1 MFLSILYCG
10 LVSFV
15 RPAHSNDALDD
26 GDKPNISTTVS
37 TLPSTTISVSK
48 KCVVEMTE
56 SEISEIVELFN
67 SNGVNVVDIHV
78 FFSGTSHDK
87 HLLSDFHV
95 SLMNP
100 IGREILHTLD
110 RREFRYVTWT
120 LNAGIRNFKLH
131 FKENQNDCIKRKRN
145 VHNFA
150 FENTQNIIRSINL
163 ATKYEVCSSYKETSS
178 GKVKRTC
185 CQITKSNSTKFN
197 DGCPEPKSFLHGS
210 RVPWVVIFLMMF
222 LFSWFYLM
230 WLLIVFLSRTEFHL
244 KYPKYYKLEES
255 RMSPSFILLKIIWE
269 ENGRVVSFCRRCVL
283 IGVFSYCTYLVFWP
297 IIIVLFWGLSFSISS
312 LYRSKITDSSIL
324 VSEIKKQCK
333 HFYNDFAFANLQ
345 YFGHNVNEL
354 QQEVDSGKFAIVIKL
369 LTLPFN
375 INLWRKTTKKKLHSL
390 FTMFTTGVGK
400 RSRNRIFKIFALC
413 TCYVLAVLICFLYVC
428 IVFILLIILQIIY
441 LVSRI
446 GLVLAL
452 IENLE
457 YKIECCCSRYLS
469 WFHVIGLVQALK
481 YRSVTDIVRPIRKIV
496 RRTEET
502 TGHSVRPK

>member
-150 FENTQNIIRSINL
+150 FENTQN
-163 ATKYEVCSSYKETSS
+163 
-178 GKVKRTC
+178 
-185 CQITKSNSTKFN
+185 
-197 DGCPEPKSFLHGS
+197 
-210 RVPWVVIFLMMF
+210 
-222 LFSWFYLM
+222 
-230 WLLIVFLSRTEFHL
+230 
-244 KYPKYYKLEES
+244 
-255 RMSPSFILLKIIWE
+255 
-269 ENGRVVSFCRRCVL
+269 
-283 IGVFSYCTYLVFWP
+283 
-297 IIIVLFWGLSFSISS
+297 S
-312 LYRSKITDSSIL
+312 L
-324 VSEIKKQCK
+324 
-333 HFYNDFAFANLQ
+333 
-345 YFGHNVNEL
+345 
-354 QQEVDSGKFAIVIKL
+354 
-369 LTLPFN
+369 
-375 INLWRKTTKKKLHSL
+375 
-390 FTMFTTGVGK
+390 
-400 RSRNRIFKIFALC
+400 
-413 TCYVLAVLICFLYVC
+413 
-428 IVFILLIILQIIY
+428 
-441 LVSRI
+441 
-446 GLVLAL
+446 
-452 IENLE
+452 
-457 YKIECCCSRYLS
+457 
-469 WFHVIGLVQALK
+469 
-481 YRSVTDIVRPIRKIV
+481 
-496 RRTEET
+496 
-502 TGHSVRPK
+502 